1 MSNSPTKVSNR
12 ERKKIEKRQRIL
24 DAAIKVIAKNG
35 FQGTTVAEVAAEAQ
49 VADGTIYL
57 YFQNKDDLLIT
68 IFEETMDRFI
78 AQGLEVIAN
87 MPTPLDKLKSI
98 VDLHLTSLGSN
109 EDLAAVFQIELR
121 HSIHTMK
128 QFSQT
133 KLRDYFQI
141 IESTIEDA
149 QKAGQIRADL
159 DAWTAVKVVF
169 GALDE
174 MATNW
179 VLRKKDYALKDMA
192 QPTMHIL
199 FHGLGA

>member
-1 MSNSPTKVSNR
+1 MNNASVQVTNR
-12 ERKKIEKRQRIL
+12 ERKKIQKRQRIL

-35 FQGTTVAEVAAEAQ
+35 FHGTTVAEVASEAQ

-78 AQGLEVIAN
+78 SQGLEVIEQ
-87 MPTPLDKLKSI
+87 MPSPMKKLSAI
-98 VDLHLTSLGSN
+98 VDLHLSSMGSN

-128 QFSQT
+128 KFSQT
-133 KLRDYFQI
+133 KLREYFQI
-141 IESTIEDA
+141 IENVIEEA
-149 QKAGQIRADL
+149 QAAGEIRKDL

-179 VLRKKDYALKDMA
+179 VLRKKDYALKEMA
-192 QPTMHIL
+192 KPTLDIL
-199 FHGLGA
+199 FNGLKA

>member
-1 MSNSPTKVSNR
+1 MDATQSKLSNR

-35 FQGTTVAEVAAEAQ
+35 FQGTTVAEVASEAQ

-78 AQGLEVIAN
+78 ADGVKEIAKRTS
-87 MPTPLDKLKSI
+87 PTDKLRAI
-98 VDLHLTSLGSN
+98 VDLHLSGLGSN

-133 KLRDYFQI
+133 KLRDYFNI
-141 IESTIEDA
+141 IEGVIEEA
-149 QKAGQIRADL
+149 QRAGELRADL
-159 DAWTAVKVVF
+159 DPWTAVKVVF

-179 VLRKKDYALKDMA
+179 VLRKKEYALKDMA
-192 QPTMHIL
+192 APTIDIL
-199 FHGLGA
+199 INGLK